1 MLSRIQAFPTLRFVV
16 KMEPPLIRLCMNG
29 DVAGVREAI
38 EGGADVNIGSKTP
51 LMWALWNHQNAVV
64 DMLTEMDEVDVNC
77 KDYNGAT
84 ALHHA
89 VDVDNDHGA
98 LVLLAQPR
106 LLDVNHKNNKGLS
119 ALMLAVSRN
128 KVKCATLLLDDPR
141 VDLNTRDNFK
151 RAPEDIE
158 REVKVEQWPVSKV
171 LLDGLYDPE
180 SNLSQLRGCQHIMKL
195 IWEEVLED
203 IRRTVSKLGR
213 SLDEVVANT
222 PSLWGTGLADL
233 IKEARERRMSQNS

>member
-1 MLSRIQAFPTLRFVV
+1 MSGRSENWFSSPHRVHMYTGREWLPSRELMLSRIQAFPTLRFVV

-38 EGGADVNIGSKTP
+38 EEGADVNIGSKTP

-64 DMLTEMDEVDVNC
+64 DMLTEIDEVDVNC
-77 KDYNGAT
+77 EDYNGAT

-119 ALMLAVSRN
+119 ALMLAVSRK
-128 KVKCATLLLDDPR
+128 KVKCATLLLDAHLIF
-141 VDLNTRDNFK
+141 VTN
-151 RAPEDIE
+151 IISG
-158 REVKVEQWPVSKV
+158 EQLSC
-171 LLDGLYDPE
+171 GEMSALY
-180 SNLSQLRGCQHIMKL
+180 L
-195 IWEEVLED
+195 
-203 IRRTVSKLGR
+203 
-213 SLDEVVANT
+213 
-222 PSLWGTGLADL
+222 
-233 IKEARERRMSQNS
+233 

>member
-1 MLSRIQAFPTLRFVV
+1 MYTGSECLPSRELMLSRIQDTPAFRFVV
-16 KMEPPLIRLCMNG
+16 PFLKMEPPLIRLCMNG

-64 DMLTEMDEVDVNC
+64 EMLIEMDEVDVNC
-77 KDYNGAT
+77 EDYNGAT

-98 LVLLAQPR
+98 VLLLAHPR

-119 ALMLAVSRN
+119 ALMQAVSKK

-141 VDLNTRDNFK
+141 VDLDTRDNFK
-151 RAPEDIE
+151 RAPQDIE
-158 REVKVEQWPVSKV
+158 RWGNFFVFA
-171 LLDGLYDPE
+171 
-180 SNLSQLRGCQHIMKL
+180 
-195 IWEEVLED
+195 
-203 IRRTVSKLGR
+203 IR
-213 SLDEVVANT
+213 
-222 PSLWGTGLADL
+222 
-233 IKEARERRMSQNS
+233 